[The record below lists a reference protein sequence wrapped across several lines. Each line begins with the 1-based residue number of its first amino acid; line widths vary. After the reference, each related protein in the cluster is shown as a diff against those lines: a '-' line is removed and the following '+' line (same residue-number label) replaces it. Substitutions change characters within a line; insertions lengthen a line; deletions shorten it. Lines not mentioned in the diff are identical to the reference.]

1 MAKPQTATTATAAPA
16 APTAPAVAGTAP
28 KLPFG
33 TLAGAKGLLAAPL
46 ANGQGTVYTPAT
58 LPANAGKLPASH
70 GSMAKCPGV
79 VWQMQGKP
87 IAAVQ
92 AQLASLGLRHN
103 PTVAGNL
110 AHYVVAWGFTCT
122 VHGAWGPAATYT
134 LAAPASQG
142 GK

>member
-1 MAKPQTATTATAAPA
+1 MANAKQAATTNTNTN
-16 APTAPAVAGTAP
+16 TAPAVAGTAP

-33 TLAGAKGLLAAPL
+33 TMAGATGLVATV
-46 ANGQGTVYTPAT
+46 QGSNTVYTPAV
-58 LPANAGKLPASH
+58 LPANPGKLPASH
-70 GSMAKCPGV
+70 GSMAKCPGI

-92 AQLASLGLRHN
+92 AQLATLGLRHN

-110 AHYVVAWGFTCT
+110 AHYVRAWGFTCT
-122 VHGAWGPAATYT
+122 VHGAWGATATYT
-134 LAAPASQG
+134 LAAPAG